1 MALILTALI
10 LRYTKIGLYLKAIG
24 NNPSAS
30 YLFHIIRDGVDL
42 LRFFILV
49 GKTAIVAVK
58 DDYAVLTQIFASSC
72 SKTTAH
78 GSRCTIHV

>member
-30 YLFHIIRDGVDL
+30 YLFGLKPARYMVL
-42 LRFFILV
+42 AILSGTGLICCV
-49 GKTAIVAVK
+49 S
-58 DDYAVLTQIFASSC
+58 LF
-72 SKTTAH
+72 
-78 GSRCTIHV
+78 